1 MLTFMIL
8 IHSRPK
14 TCLRYSC
21 THVILNFYDLIRM
34 FSGLTDTQQDMHT
47 YTESKKDLPKKP
59 GLEAGMVLGRKRL
72 VT

>member
-1 MLTFMIL
+1 
-8 IHSRPK
+8 
-14 TCLRYSC
+14 
-21 THVILNFYDLIRM
+21 M
-34 FSGLTDTQQDMHT
+34 FSSLTDTQQDMHT